1 MDGRVR
7 VRWPGTS
14 GENRGKIPMDHMPPL
29 VDHGWSWLMMVDYGW
44 VLRDTKQCSGRRFL
58 FPEMDG
64 DMAMI
69 PIIHTVSQRVLV
81 NAWFM
86 NQFLATYRGMWEIY
100 GNMSLNTNF
109 SKWHWSFPPW
119 PLTSHNRCQDLRKVW
134 TNLRTSAA
142 GISCRQPGWVRA
154 EMGSHQILPVAF
166 SILGMFGGVLNCIA
180 KGCQIKRIFV
190 AKRWCLNPRHR
201 FWAQIL
207 TRILPKRHDGR
218 QMVGS
223 IVRSRWFRINANPD

>member
-1 MDGRVR
+1 
-7 VRWPGTS
+7 
-14 GENRGKIPMDHMPPL
+14 
-29 VDHGWSWLMMVDYGW
+29 MVDYGW
-44 VLRDTKQCSGRRFL
+44 SWLITSSFERHNFALDGIL

-64 DMAMI
+64 DI
-69 PIIHTVSQRVLV
+69 WRHGDDSNDSQGVTAGLGECLV
-81 NAWFM
+81 YESISI
-86 NQFLATYRGMWEIY
+86 ATYRGMWEIY
-100 GNMSLNTNF
+100 GNIWKYVIEHQLFKVTLKLS
-109 SKWHWSFPPW
+109 PW
-119 PLTSHNRCQDLRKVW
+119 PAITDAKIYEKFGRIFARLPLASVVDNQ
-134 TNLRTSAA
+134 A
-142 GISCRQPGWVRA
+142 GWEQRW
-154 EMGSHQILPVAF
+154 GSHHIFPVAF
-166 SILGMFGGVLNCIA
+166 SILGTFGGVLNCIA

>member
-1 MDGRVR
+1 MDNNG
-7 VRWPGTS
+7 WLWLITS
-14 GENRGKIPMDHMPPL
+14 SFERHNFALDEI
-29 VDHGWSWLMMVDYGW
+29 
-44 VLRDTKQCSGRRFL
+44 L

-69 PIIHTVSQRVLV
+69 PMIHRVSQRVLV

-119 PLTSHNRCQDLRKVW
+119 PAITDAKIYEKFGRIFARLPLASVVDNQ
-134 TNLRTSAA
+134 A
-142 GISCRQPGWVRA
+142 GWEQRW
-154 EMGSHQILPVAF
+154 GSHHTFPVAF
-166 SILGMFGGVLNCIA
+166 SILGTFGGVLNCIA

-223 IVRSRWFRINANPD
+223 IVRPRWFRINANPD